1 MSRMKIPVNEPIIAP
16 ESKQAVIQ
24 ALETGWI
31 SSAGP
36 AITRFEREFADFVGM
51 KHGIAVMNGTAALHL
66 ALASLKIGPGD
77 EVIVPDFTMIS
88 TITAVMYTGATPV
101 FVDIDRE
108 TFAMDPAL
116 VAKAVTPR
124 TKAIIPVHL
133 YGHSADMDPI
143 LEIAQKHK
151 LAVAEDAAEVHGATY
166 KGRQCG
172 SMGTM
177 NCFSFYANKL
187 ITTGEGGMIVTNDDA
202 LATRAKCLRDLAH
215 SPEKRFVHTDIGF
228 NYRMTNL
235 QAALGVGQ
243 MPHIKEYIEK
253 KQWMGRRYT
262 EELSAIRGLRLPITK
277 DYATNVYWMYAV
289 LVEDTFGMSKDTLRK
304 KLADKGVD
312 TRDFFYPC
320 HSQPF
325 LSKHPQFSASFPV
338 TEDVSE
344 RGFYLPSGLALTEE
358 QLTFVCSTVREI
370 ASQS

>member
-1 MSRMKIPVNEPIIAP
+1 MRIPVNEPIIAP
-16 ESKQAVIQ
+16 ESKQAVIE
-24 ALETGWI
+24 ALETGWV

-36 AITRFEREFADFVGM
+36 FVTRFEREFADFVGM
-51 KHGIAVMNGTAALHL
+51 KHGIAVINGTAALHL

-108 TFAMDPAL
+108 TFAMDTVL
-116 VAKAVTPR
+116 VEKAVTPR

-143 LEIAQKHK
+143 LQTAAQHK
-151 LAVAEDAAEVHGATY
+151 LAVVEDAAEVHGATY

-172 SMGTM
+172 SMGVM

-187 ITTGEGGMIVTNDDA
+187 ITTGEGGMVVTNDDA

-215 SPEKRFVHTDIGF
+215 SPEKRFVHTEVGF

-262 EELSAIRGLRLPITK
+262 EELSGVRGLRLPITK

-289 LVEDTFGMSKDTLRK
+289 LVEDAFGMSKDDLRA
-304 KLADKGVD
+304 KLTVKGVD

-325 LSKHPQFSASFPV
+325 LSLHPQCNGSFPI
-338 TEDVSE
+338 TEDISK

-358 QLTFVCSTVREI
+358 QLTIVCDAVHDI
-370 ASQS
+370 AKQG

>member
-1 MSRMKIPVNEPIIAP
+1 MKIPVNEPIIAP
-16 ESKQAVIQ
+16 ESKQAVIE

-66 ALASLKIGPGD
+66 ALASLRIGPGD

-116 VAKAVTPR
+116 VAKAVTPH

-143 LEIAQKHK
+143 LETAQKHK
-151 LAVAEDAAEVHGATY
+151 LAVVEDAAEVHGATY
-166 KGRQCG
+166 KGKQCG

-177 NCFSFYANKL
+177 SCFSFYANKL

-215 SPEKRFVHTDIGF
+215 SPEKRFVHTDVGF

-243 MPHIKEYIEK
+243 MSHIKEYVEK

-262 EELSAIRGLRLPITK
+262 EKLSAIRGLRLPITRE
-277 DYATNVYWMYAV
+277 YATNVYWMYAV

-304 KLADKGVD
+304 ELADRGVD

-325 LSKHPQFSASFPV
+325 LSTHPQHKASFPV
-338 TEDVSE
+338 TEEVSQ

-358 QLTFVCSTVREI
+358 QLGIVCNAVREI
-370 ASQS
+370 AAQI